1 MKRNLVPVLALV
13 LLSVG
18 YMVLVAG
25 SASLLPERVAIHF
38 GRGGEVDR
46 WTSRSQTIG
55 FFEVLTVV
63 PLIFV
68 VLALVLRWSPTGAFN
83 LPHRDY
89 WLAPERRAQ
98 TVSLISRQL
107 VWLSCFMVLF
117 LAGIYGLTIQ
127 ANRLTPARLPMD
139 LFLPLLG
146 GFLAGV
152 IIWSIV
158 FVRHFTKVP

>member
-1 MKRNLVPVLALV
+1 MKRNLAPVLALV

-18 YMVLVAG
+18 YMVLIAG

-38 GRGGEVDR
+38 GLGGEVDR

-68 VLALVLRWSPTGAFN
+68 VLALVLRWSPAGAFN

-107 VWLSCFMVLF
+107 MWMGCLTVLL
-117 LAGIYGLTIQ
+117 LAGIYGLTIL
-127 ANRLTPARLPMD
+127 ANRLTPARLPMN

-152 IIWSIV
+152 TIWSIV